1 MPHKKA
7 SYWVT
12 IWLNLCLNFLPS
24 FESPNR
30 VEINIKN
37 AKNDPF
43 RNGCVLVA
51 VANGSDTCP
60 VQKMKQWLL
69 IRGRKDGKGPL
80 FKLNARDGV

>member
-1 MPHKKA
+1 MNLTFSSKVICAYLVASSFTASLTNAKQSKKV
-7 SYWVT
+7 S
-12 IWLNLCLNFLPS
+12 
-24 FESPNR
+24 
-30 VEINIKN
+30 KN